1 MTHKKKPLD
10 SARDRNEKKVTF
22 LFLFCPKEKFW
33 INCHGIANLV
43 VSRISDISRSPCE
56 SYRYKEKFL
65 GSGCSECFTQC
76 KNCSL
81 REIKLPKD
89 EKRHN

>member
-1 MTHKKKPLD
+1 MTHKKKSLD

-22 LFLFCPKEKFW
+22 LFLLCPKEKFW
-33 INCHGIANLV
+33 INCHRIANLV

-65 GSGCSECFTQC
+65 GSGRSECFTQC